1 MKNKKSFFKGALTGA
16 LAVLLIMSMVSCGI
30 KLPGTSKTS
39 KKSSSTSNSEE
50 LLDDSTKTKLELLEQ
65 LVDESYSG
73 DIDMDDLQEGL
84 YRGYIDG
91 LGDKYSVYYDEDE
104 TKALMQSTSGEFGG
118 IGALF
123 SQDKDTKVI
132 TFLKVYEG
140 SGAEEAGF
148 KVDDILYKVDGKD
161 ISGED
166 LSEVV
171 SKIRGDEGTTVELT
185 VLRGDDGEE
194 YTATVTRKIVQTD
207 TVYHEMKEDKIGYI
221 QVTEFD
227 DVTTDQYKEALED
240 LENQG
245 MKGLVVDLRNNPGGN
260 VDTVTDMLDLMLPE
274 GTTLSIKD
282 KQGKESVYESDDE
295 HQFTK
300 PLVVLVNENSA
311 SASEIFS
318 GAIQTFGTGEIVG
331 TTTYGKG
338 VVQQIFDLKDGTSVK
353 LTIAEYLIAG
363 QFGINGKGVTPDV
376 EVQYEKDAQN
386 PGTHPLR
393 SAYRV
398 TEKCRRS
405 ATMPMWLWY
414 FYNRSSAVVAH
425 ATVSRGRRANP
436 VLTY

>member
-16 LAVLLIMSMVSCGI
+16 LAVLLIMSMVSCGVN
-30 KLPGTSKTS
+30 LPGTSKTT
-39 KKSSSTSNSEE
+39 KKSSSGSDSSEE

-318 GAIQTFGTGEIVG
+318 GAIQTFGTGEVVG

-386 PGTHPLR
+386 PDRDNQL
-393 SAYRV
+393 
-398 TEKCRRS
+398 EK
-405 ATMPMWLWY
+405 ALEEVK
-414 FYNRSSAVVAH
+414 NK
-425 ATVSRGRRANP
+425 
-436 VLTY
+436 L

>member
-318 GAIQTFGTGEIVG
+318 GAIQTFGTGKVVG

-386 PGTHPLR
+386 PDRDNQL
-393 SAYRV
+393 
-398 TEKCRRS
+398 EK
-405 ATMPMWLWY
+405 ALEEVK
-414 FYNRSSAVVAH
+414 NK
-425 ATVSRGRRANP
+425 
-436 VLTY
+436 L

>member
-16 LAVLLIMSMVSCGI
+16 LAVLLIMSMVSCGVN
-30 KLPGTSKTS
+30 LPGTSKTT

-207 TVYHEMKEDKIGYI
+207 TVYHEMKEGKIGYI

-318 GAIQTFGTGEIVG
+318 GAIQTFGTGEVVG

-386 PGTHPLR
+386 PDRDNQL
-393 SAYRV
+393 
-398 TEKCRRS
+398 EK
-405 ATMPMWLWY
+405 ALEEVK
-414 FYNRSSAVVAH
+414 NK
-425 ATVSRGRRANP
+425 
-436 VLTY
+436 L

>member
-1 MKNKKSFFKGALTGA
+1 
-16 LAVLLIMSMVSCGI
+16 MSMVSCGI

-318 GAIQTFGTGEIVG
+318 GAIQTFGTGEVVG

-386 PGTHPLR
+386 SDRDNQL
-393 SAYRV
+393 
-398 TEKCRRS
+398 EK
-405 ATMPMWLWY
+405 ALEEVK
-414 FYNRSSAVVAH
+414 NK
-425 ATVSRGRRANP
+425 
-436 VLTY
+436 L

>member
-318 GAIQTFGTGEIVG
+318 GAIQTFGTGEVVG

-386 PGTHPLR
+386 SDRDNQL
-393 SAYRV
+393 
-398 TEKCRRS
+398 EK
-405 ATMPMWLWY
+405 ALEEVK
-414 FYNRSSAVVAH
+414 NK
-425 ATVSRGRRANP
+425 
-436 VLTY
+436 L

>member
-318 GAIQTFGTGEIVG
+318 GAIQTFGTGEVVG

-376 EVQYEKDAQN
+376 EVQYDKDAQN
-386 PGTHPLR
+386 PER
-393 SAYRV
+393 DNQR
-398 TEKCRRS
+398 EK
-405 ATMPMWLWY
+405 ALEEVK
-414 FYNRSSAVVAH
+414 NK
-425 ATVSRGRRANP
+425 
-436 VLTY
+436 L

>member
-300 PLVVLVNENSA
+300 PLLVLVKENSA

-318 GAIQTFGTGEIVG
+318 GAIQTFGTGEVVG

-386 PGTHPLR
+386 PDRDNQL
-393 SAYRV
+393 
-398 TEKCRRS
+398 EK
-405 ATMPMWLWY
+405 ALEEVK
-414 FYNRSSAVVAH
+414 NK
-425 ATVSRGRRANP
+425 
-436 VLTY
+436 L

>member
-207 TVYHEMKEDKIGYI
+207 TVYHEMKEDKIGDI

-318 GAIQTFGTGEIVG
+318 GAIQTFGTGEVVG

-386 PGTHPLR
+386 PDRDNQL
-393 SAYRV
+393 
-398 TEKCRRS
+398 EK
-405 ATMPMWLWY
+405 ALEEVK
-414 FYNRSSAVVAH
+414 NK
-425 ATVSRGRRANP
+425 
-436 VLTY
+436 L

>member
-376 EVQYEKDAQN
+376 EVQYEKDAQTPDRDN
-386 PGTHPLR
+386 QL
-393 SAYRV
+393 
-398 TEKCRRS
+398 EK
-405 ATMPMWLWY
+405 ALEEVK
-414 FYNRSSAVVAH
+414 NK
-425 ATVSRGRRANP
+425 
-436 VLTY
+436 L

>member
-50 LLDDSTKTKLELLEQ
+50 LLDGSTKTKLELLEQ

-318 GAIQTFGTGEIVG
+318 GAIQTFGTGEVVG

-386 PGTHPLR
+386 SDRDNQL
-393 SAYRV
+393 
-398 TEKCRRS
+398 EK
-405 ATMPMWLWY
+405 ALEEVK
-414 FYNRSSAVVAH
+414 NK
-425 ATVSRGRRANP
+425 
-436 VLTY
+436 L

>member
-166 LSEVV
+166 LSEAV

-207 TVYHEMKEDKIGYI
+207 TVYHEMKEGKIGYI

-318 GAIQTFGTGEIVG
+318 GAIQTFGTGEVVG

-386 PGTHPLR
+386 PDRDNQL
-393 SAYRV
+393 
-398 TEKCRRS
+398 EK
-405 ATMPMWLWY
+405 ALEEVK
-414 FYNRSSAVVAH
+414 NK
-425 ATVSRGRRANP
+425 
-436 VLTY
+436 L

>member
-207 TVYHEMKEDKIGYI
+207 TVYHEMKEGKIGYI

-318 GAIQTFGTGEIVG
+318 GAIQTFGTGEVVG

-386 PGTHPLR
+386 PDRDNQL
-393 SAYRV
+393 
-398 TEKCRRS
+398 EK
-405 ATMPMWLWY
+405 ALEEVE
-414 FYNRSSAVVAH
+414 NK
-425 ATVSRGRRANP
+425 
-436 VLTY
+436 L

>member
-318 GAIQTFGTGEIVG
+318 GAIQTFGTGEVVG

-376 EVQYEKDAQN
+376 EVQYEKDEQN
-386 PGTHPLR
+386 SDRDNQL
-393 SAYRV
+393 
-398 TEKCRRS
+398 EK
-405 ATMPMWLWY
+405 ALEEVK
-414 FYNRSSAVVAH
+414 NK
-425 ATVSRGRRANP
+425 
-436 VLTY
+436 L

>member
-207 TVYHEMKEDKIGYI
+207 TVYHEMKEGKIGYI

-318 GAIQTFGTGEIVG
+318 GAIQTFGTGEVVG
-331 TTTYGKG
+331 TTTYAKG

-386 PGTHPLR
+386 PDRDNQL
-393 SAYRV
+393 
-398 TEKCRRS
+398 EK
-405 ATMPMWLWY
+405 ALEEVK
-414 FYNRSSAVVAH
+414 NK
-425 ATVSRGRRANP
+425 
-436 VLTY
+436 L

>member
-1 MKNKKSFFKGALTGA
+1 MKNKKSFFKGALAGA

-148 KVDDILYKVDGKD
+148 MVDDILYKVDGKD

-318 GAIQTFGTGEIVG
+318 GAIQTFGTGEVVG

-386 PGTHPLR
+386 PDRDNQL
-393 SAYRV
+393 
-398 TEKCRRS
+398 EK
-405 ATMPMWLWY
+405 ALEEVK
-414 FYNRSSAVVAH
+414 NK
-425 ATVSRGRRANP
+425 
-436 VLTY
+436 L

>member
-1 MKNKKSFFKGALTGA
+1 MKNKKSFFKGALSGA
-16 LAVLLIMSMVSCGI
+16 LAVLLIMSIVSCGVN
-30 KLPGTSKTS
+30 LPGTSKTT
-39 KKSSSTSNSEE
+39 KKSSSGSDSSEE
-50 LLDDSTKTKLELLEQ
+50 LLDDSTKAKLELLEQ

-318 GAIQTFGTGEIVG
+318 GAIQTFGTGEVVG

-363 QFGINGKGVTPDV
+363 QFSINGKGVTPDV

-386 PGTHPLR
+386 PDRDNQL
-393 SAYRV
+393 
-398 TEKCRRS
+398 EK
-405 ATMPMWLWY
+405 ALEEVK
-414 FYNRSSAVVAH
+414 NK
-425 ATVSRGRRANP
+425 
-436 VLTY
+436 L